1 MNLAFLEIFE
11 LLFELFEGL
20 ELFGFLIEICMCAIC
35 GFFGLLADFIS
46 LIFNKTSDAVEAADD
61 ALEATADALESAPS
75 AVGPVS
81 FSFVMLIILLI
92 MGVFTGYVI
101 SIVFPERIFTS
112 SPVTGISLLITP
124 IGAGLFMSLCGAWKL
139 KHGHAST
146 FIGTFF
152 GGALF
157 GFAAAGMR
165 LAMMGWA

>member
-1 MNLAFLEIFE
+1 MILAFLEIFE
-11 LLFELFEGL
+11 LIFELFEAV
-20 ELFGFLIEICMCAIC
+20 ELFTFIGELFTCVIC

-46 LIFNKTSDAVEAADD
+46 LIFDKTSDAVEAADD
-61 ALEATADALESAPS
+61 ALEATVDALESAPS

-81 FSFVMLIILLI
+81 FSFLMLIILLI
-92 MGVFTGYVI
+92 MGAITGYLI
-101 SIVFPERIFTS
+101 SLVFPERIFTS

-124 IGAGLFMSLCGAWKL
+124 LGVGLFMSLCGAWKL

-165 LAMMGWA
+165 LYLLA

>member
-35 GFFGLLADFIS
+35 GLLADFIS

-81 FSFVMLIILLI
+81 FSFLMLIILLI
-92 MGVFTGYVI
+92 MGAITGYLI
-101 SIVFPERIFTS
+101 SLVFPEQIFTS

-124 IGAGLFMSLCGAWKL
+124 LGVGLFMSLCGAWKL

-165 LAMMGWA
+165 LYLLA